1 MDARKKIKL
10 KKNDF
15 MVLGIGQIQPRKR
28 LDIFVEMAKKLPD
41 VTFVWIGGIPFKQL
55 GADYHAMQKLMNS
68 APKNLKLVGILPHE
82 EVADY
87 LAAANAFCLPAEQEN
102 HPMCVLEAAGADLP
116 IVVRDIPEYDDTF
129 KDDVI
134 RCTDNDFATAI
145 AKLRD
150 DKKFYRAQQVKT
162 KRVAERF
169 DSKNAAG
176 RFMKLYRD
184 LLTTSPGRTTT
195 SVKPEYRGIR

>member
-1 MDARKKIKL
+1 
-10 KKNDF
+10 
-15 MVLGIGQIQPRKR
+15 
-28 LDIFVEMAKKLPD
+28 
-41 VTFVWIGGIPFKQL
+41 
-55 GADYHAMQKLMNS
+55 
-68 APKNLKLVGILPHE
+68 
-82 EVADY
+82 
-87 LAAANAFCLPAEQEN
+87 
-102 HPMCVLEAAGADLP
+102 
-116 IVVRDIPEYDDTF
+116 VRDIPEYDDTF